1 LNKIKRAFL
10 NIAEDEMKK
19 MKKNILNIRNNY
31 ENLLLLSK
39 ESFATIKTKDYGQHK
54 LVKEL
59 EKREFDSLNENKNI
73 LRAQLNEK
81 AKLYGRK
88 EMKIRDVIKEELTT
102 QEEIEEIE
110 EAVKMMIDKENEF
123 RQQLKMTIEIAQ
135 VMYKINSD
143 YIEGALEI
151 AKKENIDRTGS
162 MILEQD
168 Y

>member
-39 ESFATIKTKDYGQHK
+39 ESFATIKTKDYSQHK

>member
-39 ESFATIKTKDYGQHK
+39 ESFATIKTKDYDQHK

-73 LRAQLNEK
+73 LRTQLSEK

>member
-1 LNKIKRAFL
+1 MR
-10 NIAEDEMKK
+10 K

-59 EKREFDSLNENKNI
+59 EKREFESLNENKEI
-73 LRAQLNEK
+73 LRLQLAEK
-81 AKLYGRK
+81 AKLHGKK
-88 EMKIRDVIKEELTT
+88 EMKIRDVIKEELILE
-102 QEEIEEIE
+102 EEIEEIE
-110 EAVKMMIDKENEF
+110 NAVKMMLDKENEF
-123 RQQLKMTIEIAQ
+123 RQQLRMTIEIAQ
-135 VMYKINSD
+135 VMYKVNSD
-143 YIEGALEI
+143 HLEGALEL
-151 AKKENIDRTGS
+151 AKKENIDQTGS